1 MTPPNYDQLLAH
13 AVSDTM
19 ADIASRTDW
28 HEEVKRGK
36 MFGVLLATDAT
47 GELHT
52 LRAYSGQILGRSDW
66 EGYVPA
72 VFDYLQPDGYFKQ
85 HEAEIDSINREV
97 ILLQNSANLR
107 DSIAKCKTCE
117 DKSKAEIDAY
127 KEFIR
132 EQRATRTPQEAQYQN
147 AELRRLKLQW
157 KERLAEKEAAVNAIT
172 QRIDELKAKRS
183 RLSDELQRW
192 LFEQFKLTGGATS
205 LNNTTTP
212 ISDSNGQRS
221 VLQIFTDYAREN
233 NLKQTVP
240 PAGTGECCAPKLLHY
255 ANSHGWTPIAM
266 TEFWYGASPVGEVRH
281 HGVHYE
287 PCQAKC
293 MPLMPWLWPARY
305 HSAQTE
311 ALISDIQP
319 QQTKSGVGQTPLKVL
334 YEDDWLIAVDKPAGL
349 LSVPGKRA
357 LPNAEDMLRSQHEGF
372 LKVVHRLDMDTSGIL
387 LAAKTQEVFVA
398 MQRQFAAHQTV
409 QKEYE
414 AILTG
419 EWNDQVPKKGTIS
432 LPLAAD
438 FFNRPRQRV
447 DYAEGKA
454 AVTEYEVQTITKPE
468 VQTVRKHEMQD
479 KPKEY
484 NGIPCTS
491 ILLRPLTGRTHQL
504 RVHCAHA
511 DGLAMPILGDPLY
524 GNVRAERM
532 YLNAHQLI
540 FQHPVTG
547 QTVTIKAGSII

>member
-1 MTPPNYDQLLAH
+1 MLSTTYDQLLAR

-19 ADIASRTDW
+19 ADIAARTDW
-28 HEEVKRGK
+28 HEEVERGK
-36 MFGVLLATDAT
+36 MFGVLIATDAE
-47 GELHT
+47 GGLHT

-72 VFDYLQPDGYFKQ
+72 VFDYLQSDGYFKR

-97 ILLQNSANLR
+97 TLLQNSESLR
-107 DSIAKCKTCE
+107 DSIAERKSYE
-117 DKSKAEIDAY
+117 DKSKVEIEEY

-132 EQRATRTPQEAQYQN
+132 QQRATRTPQEAQYQN
-147 AELRRLKLQW
+147 AQLHRLKLQW
-157 KERLAEKEAAVNAIT
+157 KERLAEKQAAVNAIT
-172 QRIDELKAKRS
+172 QRVDELKAKRG
-183 RLSDELQRW
+183 RLSDALQRW
-192 LFEQFKLTGGATS
+192 LFEQFKLAGGAHLPQTIGS
-205 LNNTTTP
+205 RDSETTNITT
-212 ISDSNGQRS
+212 QRS

-233 NLKQTVP
+233 NLKQTIP

-255 ANSHGWTPIAM
+255 ANSHGWTPVAM

-293 MPLMPWLWPARY
+293 MPLMPWLWPVRY
-305 HSAQTE
+305 PAVPIVGIHPQS
-311 ALISDIQP
+311 ALIEKS
-319 QQTKSGVGQTPLKVL
+319 KSGGEQRSLKVL

-349 LSVPGKRA
+349 LSVPGKRV
-357 LPNAEDMLRSQHEGF
+357 LPNAEEMLRGQYGGF
-372 LKVVHRLDMDTSGIL
+372 LKVVHRLDMDTSGVL
-387 LAAKTQEVFVA
+387 LAAKTQEMFVA

-414 AILTG
+414 AILSGT
-419 EWNDQVPKKGTIS
+419 WNENSPKKGTVS
-432 LPLAAD
+432 LPLSAD
-438 FFNRPRQRV
+438 FLNRPRQRV
-447 DYAEGKA
+447 DYEEGKA
-454 AVTEYEVQTITKPE
+454 ALTEYEVQ
-468 VQTVRKHEMQD
+468 D
-479 KPKEY
+479 APKMY
-484 NGIPCTS
+484 NGIPCTC

-532 YLNAHQLI
+532 FLNAHKLI

-547 QTVTIKAGSII
+547 DTVTIQAGSIF

>member
-1 MTPPNYDQLLAH
+1 MNSSTYYQLLAR
-13 AVSDTM
+13 AVNDTM
-19 ADIASRTDW
+19 ADIATRTEW
-28 HEEVKRGK
+28 HDEVERGK
-36 MFGVLLATDAT
+36 MFGVLIATDAD
-47 GELHT
+47 GGLHT

-72 VFDYLQPDGYFKQ
+72 VFDYLQPDGYFKR

-97 ILLQNSANLR
+97 TLLQNSENLR
-107 DSIAKCKTCE
+107 ASIAERKSYE
-117 DKSKAEIDAY
+117 DKSKVEIEEY

-132 EQRATRTPQEAQYQN
+132 QQRSTRTPQEAQYQN
-147 AELRRLKLQW
+147 AQLRRLKLQW
-157 KERLAEKEAAVNAIT
+157 KERLAEKDAAVNAIT
-172 QRIDELKAKRS
+172 QRIAELKTQRS
-183 RLSDELQRW
+183 KLSDALQRW
-192 LFEQFKLTGGATS
+192 LFEQFKLIGGAATVK
-205 LNNTTTP
+205 
-212 ISDSNGQRS
+212 RS

-233 NLKQTVP
+233 NLKQTIP

-255 ANSHGWTPIAM
+255 ANSHGWTPVAM

-305 HSAQTE
+305 HTVQKADGQSLSRPIA
-311 ALISDIQP
+311 DV
-319 QQTKSGVGQTPLKVL
+319 KSGGEQTPLKVL

-357 LPNAEDMLRSQHEGF
+357 LPNAEDMLREQYGGF
-372 LKVVHRLDMDTSGIL
+372 LKVVHRLDMDTSGVL
-387 LAAKTQEVFVA
+387 LAAKTQDVFVA
-398 MQRQFAAHQTV
+398 MQRQFAAHETV

-414 AILTG
+414 AVLSGT
-419 EWNDQVPKKGTIS
+419 WNENSPKKGTVS
-432 LPLAAD
+432 LPLSAD
-438 FFNRPRQRV
+438 FLNRPRQRV
-447 DYAEGKA
+447 DYEEGKT
-454 AVTEYEVQTITKPE
+454 AVTEYEVQSEP
-468 VQTVRKHEMQD
+468 QT
-479 KPKEY
+479 Y
-484 NGIPCTS
+484 NGTPCTH

-532 YLNAHQLI
+532 YLNAHKLI

-547 QTVTIKAGSII
+547 DTVTIKAGSIL